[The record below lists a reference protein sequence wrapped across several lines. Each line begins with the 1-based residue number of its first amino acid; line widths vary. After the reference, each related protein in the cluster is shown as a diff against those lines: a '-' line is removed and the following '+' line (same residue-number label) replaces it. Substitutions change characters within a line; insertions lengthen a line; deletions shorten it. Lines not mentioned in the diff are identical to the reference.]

1 MSHPTRVMIVADHPI
16 MSDGLRFVFARE
28 PDMEV
33 VCEARELNQVLRDF
47 AMCHPDAVLVD
58 LQLPQGEGM
67 RAVRALRKLSPALPI
82 VVLTMYPDEVMA
94 IKCRGV
100 YEVSRTAKSIAIV
113 AMVRAAALANKE

>member
-1 MSHPTRVMIVADHPI
+1 MIVADQPI
-16 MSDGLRFVFARE
+16 MSDGLRLVFERE

-33 VCEARELNQVLRDF
+33 VCETRELRQVLRDF
-47 AMCHPDAVLVD
+47 ATCHPDTVLVD

-82 VVLTMYPDEVMA
+82 VVLTMYPGEAMA
-94 IKCRGV
+94 IKSRGV